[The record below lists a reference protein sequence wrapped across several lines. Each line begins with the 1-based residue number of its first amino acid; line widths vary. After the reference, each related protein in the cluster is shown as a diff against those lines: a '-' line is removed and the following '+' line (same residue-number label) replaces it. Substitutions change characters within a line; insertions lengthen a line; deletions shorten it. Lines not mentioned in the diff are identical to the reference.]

1 MEALVATVNYNEL
14 SMIKRIAVEF
24 LDNLKARV
32 ISNDCNDEDIMQA
45 MAKYHPSVNKE
56 YFNPNDY
63 CNYDEALKI
72 LKLSNN
78 RAKLKQLCDE
88 YGIECVHIK
97 NRPLGFP
104 KKDIERLAEIL
115 SEDVKKREMKD
126 KRKKG
131 QRKLLW

>member
-1 MEALVATVNYNEL
+1 METTLVTNYDGL
-14 SMIKRIAVEF
+14 SMIKRVALEF
-24 LDNLKARV
+24 LDNLKERI
-32 ISNDCNDEDIMQA
+32 ISNECDDSEIMDA
-45 MAKYHPSVNKE
+45 MTKYHPSVNKE

-88 YGIECVHIK
+88 YGIECVYVK

-104 KKDIERLAEIL
+104 KKDIERLAEIQ
-115 SEDVKKREMKD
+115 SEEIKKRERKE
-126 KRKKG
+126 KRKQG
-131 QRKLLW
+131 QRKFLW

>member
-1 MEALVATVNYNEL
+1 METTLVTNYDGL
-14 SMIKRIAVEF
+14 SMIKRVALEF
-24 LDNLKARV
+24 LDNLKERI
-32 ISNDCNDEDIMQA
+32 ISNECDDSEIMDA
-45 MAKYHPSVNKE
+45 MTKYHPSVNKE

-88 YGIECVHIK
+88 YGIECVYIK

-104 KKDIERLAEIL
+104 RREIERLAEIQ
-115 SEDVKKREMKD
+115 SEEIKKRERKE
-126 KRKKG
+126 KRKQG
-131 QRKLLW
+131 QRKFLW